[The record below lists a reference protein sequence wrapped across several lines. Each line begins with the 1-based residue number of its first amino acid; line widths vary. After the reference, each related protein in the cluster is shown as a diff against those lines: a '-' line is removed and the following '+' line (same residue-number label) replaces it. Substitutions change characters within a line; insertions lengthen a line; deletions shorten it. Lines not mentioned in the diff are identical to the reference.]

1 MSKAHTKLP
10 FILLLA
16 AVAVSVPLV
25 LGFLGSV
32 HPAFDAFSHFR
43 AHLAVLMAVLALPL
57 VFTQMRREAAM
68 VILLAVLAFGSTT
81 AIAHRFLGSTD
92 EETPAHTAGPRYS
105 LIQINLR
112 YDNSEPKR
120 VLQMI
125 AREKPDVITY
135 QEAGPD
141 WTMWIDILKS
151 TYPYHVECRI
161 DGPDFGTGI
170 LSRRP
175 ISESDAQACS
185 AGGRL
190 ASAAIDFGGTFVTVA
205 AYHSA
210 LPWPY
215 GQNDSIGEMVPGL
228 QKLDGLK
235 IIAGDFN
242 AVPWSYAV
250 KRIAKASGTEAVPDI
265 GGTWLPHGLPTSLT
279 AWIGLPIDQLLV
291 SPEVE
296 MPVAASRPYVGSDH
310 LPVRLDFSVPAPVR
324 PDHEEPETQSVML

>member
-1 MSKAHTKLP
+1 MSKARSKLP
-10 FILLLA
+10 FIMLLA
-16 AVAVSVPLV
+16 ALAVSIPLV
-25 LGFLGSV
+25 LGFLGSL

-43 AHLAVLMAVLALPL
+43 AYLAMLMAILALPL
-57 VFTQMRREAAM
+57 LFTQMRREAAM
-68 VILLAVLAFGSTT
+68 VLLLAVIAFTT
-81 AIAHRFLGSTD
+81 TGLVHHFLGSTD
-92 EETPAHTAGPRYS
+92 KDTPQTSGPRYS

-112 YDNSEPKR
+112 YNNAEPKR

-141 WTMWIDILKS
+141 WAMWIDILKG

-161 DGPDFGTGI
+161 DGLGFGTGI

-175 ISESDAQACS
+175 MRDDKTCA
-185 AGGRL
+185 AGGRV
-190 ASAAIDFGGTFVTVA
+190 AMAPIDFGGTIVNVA

-215 GQNDSIGEMVPGL
+215 GQSKSIDAIVPEL
-228 QKLDGLK
+228 RKLDGPT

-242 AVPWSYAV
+242 ATPWSYAV
-250 KRIAKASGTEAVPDI
+250 NRIAKASGTATVPNI
-265 GGTWLPHGLPTSLT
+265 GGTWLPIGLPANFT

-291 SPEVE
+291 SPEIGT
-296 MPVAASRPYVGSDH
+296 PVGSSRPDVGSDH
-310 LPVRLDFSVPAPVR
+310 LPLRLDFSVPPPVR
-324 PDHEEPETQSVML
+324 PDEDEPETQSVML